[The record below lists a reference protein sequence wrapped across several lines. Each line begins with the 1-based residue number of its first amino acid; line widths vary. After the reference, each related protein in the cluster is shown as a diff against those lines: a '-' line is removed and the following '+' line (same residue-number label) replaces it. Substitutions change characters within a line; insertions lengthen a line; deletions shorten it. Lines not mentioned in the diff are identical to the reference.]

1 MFTITR
7 SEHTRGLARRSRVH
21 VPMLPLMAP
30 SLGAADRRTDG
41 RTRTAPCPPARHN
54 AGPAVRLH
62 GAASPPRGAALLA
75 ASRREGQSAHKSQ
88 PRGKAGNRRAR
99 SSAPS
104 PPRPRPRA
112 ALSPGGGAR
121 QRRVSSPG
129 TEPRRRRF
137 LGAPRSCGSLRSTVP
152 PAAAGMA
159 YGQLSRAGRG
169 GGGGL
174 ERRPPAQPPPHGV
187 RRGLYSDCSAGRE
200 PARPRGGVT
209 AARGAEGRSEGYGR
223 PAARPAGVNPRA
235 AAIPVAVQL
244 RAPPHRYRRRGRFS
258 LAAAP
263 PSPLR
268 SGTRPPPC
276 FRSADWAAAEI
287 SGSRL
292 AFGRVSHGSRGGHTW
307 GGVAPRVGW
316 DSRSPANRPRAASGP
331 RGPLGNAVPGRG
343 RRRCRYLPAFWERGG
358 QRLDGDPGG
367 SPPQRAGAAFPR
379 CSTELRLTAARGRPD
394 PGVAGGAR
402 DWGGS
407 CPPRAAALAP
417 RATRWGSGKALVQL
431 GRRPARSKKGSAPEC
446 DCFLRGKKL
455 RPSERCRYVCAPT

>member
-1 MFTITR
+1 MSPPLLLRRGTKRCGHRPGDPRSLRSEAFPSPILQENNTQQRSPKCRPYAVRMFTITR

-30 SLGAADRRTDG
+30 ILGAADRRTDG

-75 ASRREGQSAHKSQ
+75 ASGREGQSAHKSQ

-235 AAIPVAVQL
+235 AAIPAAVQL
-244 RAPPHRYRRRGRFS
+244 RAPPHRYRRRRRFS

-292 AFGRVSHGSRGGHTW
+292 AFGRVSHGSRGGHT
-307 GGVAPRVGW
+307 
-316 DSRSPANRPRAASGP
+316 
-331 RGPLGNAVPGRG
+331 
-343 RRRCRYLPAFWERGG
+343 
-358 QRLDGDPGG
+358 
-367 SPPQRAGAAFPR
+367 
-379 CSTELRLTAARGRPD
+379 
-394 PGVAGGAR
+394 
-402 DWGGS
+402 
-407 CPPRAAALAP
+407 
-417 RATRWGSGKALVQL
+417 
-431 GRRPARSKKGSAPEC
+431 
-446 DCFLRGKKL
+446 
-455 RPSERCRYVCAPT
+455 